1 MANRALTTRIPIW
14 VRVPGVIA
22 LVLVGVLFSTALLG
36 ALDVAGR
43 GGDHGPDDQGEMDRD
58 GGGHGSDD
66 ETEREDG
73 DHGRGDRDS
82 DGGGHSRGDWGRG
95 GPVAPAERDL
105 PAGPAQVVTFAM
117 KHNAFEPAETAG
129 RRGAL
134 ARRDFENTGVLLRVF
149 AFDDLPIEDM
159 RGRA

>member
-1 MANRALTTRIPIW
+1 MANRVLTARIPIW

-22 LVLVGVLFSTALLG
+22 LVLVGVLYSTALLG

-43 GGDHGPDDQGEMDRD
+43 GGGHGPDDQGEMDRD
-58 GGGHGSDD
+58 C
-66 ETEREDG
+66 G
-73 DHGRGDRDS
+73 DHGTGDRDRDCGDHDGGDRER

-95 GPVAPAERDL
+95 GPAAPAERDL

-117 KHNAFEPAETAG
+117 KHNAFEPAETVG

-134 ARRDFENTGVLLRVF
+134 ARLDLENTGGLLHDF
-149 AFDDLPIEDM
+149 AFDDVPIEDM